1 MKKDS
6 LKYFLQGY
14 FHQDWMADYYSYERA
29 VKDFLDNENPQKIE
43 EVRQALIELHSSEL
57 SLDERI
63 IFELGGCIKPSLLN
77 LSFKNWLASVI
88 NLMS

>member
-14 FHQDWMADYYSYERA
+14 FHQNWMADYYSYERA
-29 VKDFLDNENPQKIE
+29 VKDFLDNENPQKIK
-43 EVRQALIELHSSEL
+43 EVRQTLIELHSSEL
-57 SLDERI
+57 SLNERI
-63 IFELGGCIKPSLLN
+63 IFELGGFIKPSLLN

-88 NLMS
+88 NLIS

>member
-29 VKDFLDNENPQKIE
+29 VKDFLDNENPHKIE

-63 IFELGGCIKPSLLN
+63 IFELGGFIKPSLLN

-88 NLMS
+88 NLIS